1 MKKPEFINEM
11 IKESKRIVDTRS
23 LMFITVVVP
32 PILFFLFAFLYQS
45 ALVRQIPISII
56 DQDNSAISRTV
67 ISSFGA
73 SPSFTIKNYYTS
85 LEEAKEGMLSGEV
98 DGIVFIPKNFER
110 DMKKGRQVHPVVFAN
125 GINVIKSNYIMSDAT
140 KIFKMISGGALLKKF
155 RSAGMTE
162 TQAMEIVSPIR
173 YDFQTLYNS
182 NYSYSDF
189 LVPALGVF
197 VIFMSLSLAGATV
210 FNHEKMDAGVL
221 TSQLIFPASA
231 VFGRIIPYILIS
243 AADAMVLI
251 GLIFPIFGITMRGS
265 SFDLFIYTFIFG
277 VTSVLLGM
285 VISAVFKNVM
295 MATQVIL
302 FFTTPAFVF
311 SGLTYPIWA
320 MPGTH
325 QIFANMIPYT
335 HFLDGFIRIYLMGES
350 LGELGAPLNLLIGGT
365 LIPVGILILL
375 LKFKAILQKHKVGA
389 TA

>member
-1 MKKPEFINEM
+1 MKKPEFVNEM
-11 IKESKRIVDTRS
+11 VKEAKRIVDTRS
-23 LMFITVVVP
+23 LMLITVVVP
-32 PILFFLFAFLYQS
+32 PILFFLFAYLYQS
-45 ALVRQIPISII
+45 ALVRQIPIAII
-56 DQDNSAISRTV
+56 DHDNSVISRTI

-73 SPSFTIKNYYTS
+73 SPSFTLKTYYTS
-85 LEEAKEGMLSGEV
+85 LEEAKEGVISGEV
-98 DGIVFIPKNFER
+98 DGIVFIPKNLER
-110 DMKKGRQVHPVVFAN
+110 DIKKGKQVNPVVFAN

-140 KIFKMISGGALLKKF
+140 KILKMISGGVLLKKF

-189 LVPALGVF
+189 LVPALCVF
-197 VIFMSLSLAGATV
+197 VIFMSLALAGATV
-210 FNHEKMDAGVL
+210 FNNEISEAGVL
-221 TSQLIFPASA
+221 TSQLKFPMSS
-231 VFGRIIPYILIS
+231 VFGRMLPYVLIS

-265 SFDLFIYTFIFG
+265 SIDLFLYTFFFG
-277 VTSVLLGM
+277 ITSVLLGM
-285 VISAVFKNVM
+285 VVSAVFKNVM

-335 HFLDGFIRIYLMGES
+335 HFLDGFIRIYLMGEA
-350 LGELGAPLNLLIGGT
+350 LAELGAPLNLLIAGT
-365 LIPVGILILL
+365 LIPVGLLIILL
-375 LKFKAILQKHKVGA
+375 KVKAIMQTKKVGA

>member
-1 MKKPEFINEM
+1 MKKHEFVNEM
-11 IKESKRIVDTRS
+11 IKEAKRIVDTRS
-23 LMFITVVVP
+23 LMLITVVVP
-32 PILFFLFAFLYQS
+32 PILFFLFAYLYQS

-56 DQDNSAISRTV
+56 DQDNSVISRTI

-73 SPSFTIKNYYTS
+73 SPSFTIKTYYTS
-85 LEEAKEGMLSGEV
+85 VEEAKEGMISGEV
-98 DGIVFIPKNFER
+98 DGVVFIPKNFER
-110 DMKKGRQVHPVVFAN
+110 DIKKGRQVHPIVFAN

-140 KIFKMISGGALLKKF
+140 RIFKMVSGGALLKKF
-155 RSAGMTE
+155 RSSGMTE
-162 TQAMEIVSPIR
+162 TQAMEIISPIR

-182 NYSYSDF
+182 NYSYIDF
-189 LVPALGVF
+189 LVPSLCVF
-197 VIFMSLSLAGATV
+197 VIFMSLALAGATV
-210 FNHEKMDAGVL
+210 FNHEEMDTGVL
-221 TSQLIFPASA
+221 TSQLIFPVSS
-231 VFGRIIPYILIS
+231 VFGRILPYLFLS
-243 AADAMVLI
+243 AADAIMVI

-265 SFDLFIYTFIFG
+265 SVDLFLYTFIFG

-285 VISAVFKNVM
+285 VVSTVFKNVM

-311 SGLTYPIWA
+311 SGLTYPLWA

-350 LGELGAPLNLLIGGT
+350 LGGLGAPLNLLIAGT
-365 LIPVGILILL
+365 LVPLGLLVLIL
-375 LKFKAILQKHKVGA
+375 KFQSFWNGRKSGE

>member
-11 IKESKRIVDTRS
+11 VKEAKRIVDTRS
-23 LMFITVVVP
+23 LMLITVVVP
-32 PILFFLFAFLYQS
+32 PILFFLFAYIYQS
-45 ALVRQIPISII
+45 SLVRQIPIAVI
-56 DQDNSAISRTV
+56 DQDNSVISRTV

-73 SPSFTIKNYYTS
+73 SPSFAIKTYYTS
-85 LEEAKEGMLSGEV
+85 LVEAKEGMISGEV

-140 KIFKMISGGALLKKF
+140 RIFKMISGGVLLKKF
-155 RSAGMTE
+155 RSSGMTE
-162 TQAMEIVSPIR
+162 TQAMEIISPIR

-189 LVPALGVF
+189 LVPALCVF

-210 FNHEKMDAGVL
+210 FNNEEIDAGVL
-221 TSQLIFPASA
+221 TSQLKFPVSS
-231 VFGRIIPYILIS
+231 VFGRMIPYVFLS
-243 AADAMVLI
+243 AVDAIMFI
-251 GLIFPIFGITMRGS
+251 GLIFPFFGITMRGAPV
-265 SFDLFIYTFIFG
+265 DLFIYTFIFG
-277 VTSVLLGM
+277 ITSVLLGM
-285 VISAVFKNVM
+285 VVSAIFKNVM

-311 SGLTYPIWA
+311 SGLTYPLWA

-335 HFLDGFIRIYLMGES
+335 HFLDGFIKIYLMGES
-350 LGELGAPLNLLIGGT
+350 LTELGAPLNLLVGGT
-365 LIPVGILILL
+365 LIPLGILILI
-375 LKFKAILQKHKVGA
+375 LKFREIRQKRKIGVVV
-389 TA
+389 